1 MQNLLPARQFV
12 TLQMEHFPKALETL
26 IHEFSR
32 LPTIGR
38 KSAQRLALWML
49 KADPV
54 QAQQLAAAVAGLH
67 EGVRFCHRCYFLAE
81 ANEELCAICRDNRRD
96 QSVICVVEE
105 PADVIAFEKSA
116 TYHGVYHVLLGRLA
130 PLQGVMPDDLK
141 IQELMNR
148 TSESESP
155 VSEVIIATSP
165 SVDGDATALYIHK
178 MMEKR
183 GISTSRLGLGVPMG
197 STLEY
202 VDELTLQKALE
213 ARRGF

>member
-1 MQNLLPARQFV
+1 
-12 TLQMEHFPKALETL
+12 MEQFPKALETL
-26 IHEFSR
+26 IHELSR

-38 KSAQRLALWML
+38 KSAQRLALWLL
-49 KADPV
+49 KADS
-54 QAQQLAAAVAGLH
+54 AQSHQLAAALVGLH
-67 EGVRFCHRCYFLAE
+67 AGVHFCQRCYFLAE
-81 ANEELCAICRDNRRD
+81 SDEEFCAICRDARRD

-116 TYHGVYHVLLGRLA
+116 TYRGVYHVLLGHLA

-148 TSESESP
+148 IVAAETP
-155 VSEVIIATSP
+155 ASEVIIATSP
-165 SVDGDATALYIHK
+165 SVDGDATALYLHK
-178 MMEKR
+178 QLAKHN
-183 GISTSRLGLGVPMG
+183 IATTRLGLGVPMG

-213 ARRGF
+213 SRRGF